1 MTHKS
6 VQVSKNLFVDQELFQ
21 FLMNNDS
28 IITNLLIN
36 LDFGD
41 DFNYLA
47 PTDSHDKISYLPI
60 GKFSDNY
67 DFDPYAKGVGRVTLK
82 IGRFINKFI
91 PQNIMDKFDIS
102 KSSVEKFVNLY
113 KSWFDTSKYVLKI
126 VEGEEIRKWYN
137 EKNYYSFNGYRNGSL
152 WNSCMR
158 YEKRMKFLDLY
169 CTNPKIK
176 MLVML
181 QQNDNEWL
189 VRSRALLWED
199 VDVTKDFS
207 GTLPDKI
214 KVMDRIYSVFD
225 SDVNTFKKW
234 AFENG
239 YIPKF
244 EQNAKS
250 HQFFDIKGEIVRI
263 SCVIDL
269 DNGHFGSFPYLDTF
283 PYFNLGK
290 KQISNDEYKFN
301 WDYKLVQADGTL
313 EREPQEEENNDDNE
327 DW

>member
-1 MTHKS
+1 MTRRQIKINKS
-6 VQVSKNLFVDQELFQ
+6 LYVDQEFFQ
-21 FLMNNDS
+21 FLLNSNS
-28 IITNLLIN
+28 IICQLILNTETNDEIN
-36 LDFGD
+36 
-41 DFNYLA
+41 YISS
-47 PTDSHDKISYLPI
+47 TDHQDKVSYLPQS
-60 GKFSDNY
+60 KFNEEIT
-67 DFDPYAKGVGRVTLK
+67 DPFANKIGRVTLK
-82 IGRFINKFI
+82 VGRFINKFLNEKSI
-91 PQNIMDKFDIS
+91 ESFKIS
-102 KSSVEKFVNLY
+102 KSDIEKFVNDY
-113 KSWFDTSKYVLKI
+113 KSWFDTSKFVLKI

-137 EKNYYSFNGYRNGSL
+137 ERNYYSFNGYQNGSL

-158 YEKRMKFLDLY
+158 YEKRIKFLDLY

-181 QQNDNEWL
+181 QEKDNEWL

-199 VDVTKDFS
+199 VEVIKDFS
-207 GTLPDKI
+207 GTLPDRI

-234 AFENG
+234 AFDNG

-250 HQFFDIKGEIVRI
+250 HQFFDIKGEVVRI

-283 PYFNLGK
+283 PYFNWGK
-290 KQISNDEYKFN
+290 KQVSNDEHKFN
-301 WDYKLVQADGTL
+301 WDYKLVQADGSL
-313 EREPQEEENNDDNE
+313 ERESQEEENGNDE

>member
-1 MTHKS
+1 MTRRQIKINKS
-6 VQVSKNLFVDQELFQ
+6 LYVDQEFFQ
-21 FLMNNDS
+21 FLLNSNS
-28 IITNLLIN
+28 IICQLILNTETNDEIN
-36 LDFGD
+36 
-41 DFNYLA
+41 YISS
-47 PTDSHDKISYLPI
+47 TDHQDKVSYLPQC
-60 GKFSDNY
+60 KFNDEIT
-67 DFDPYAKGVGRVTLK
+67 DPFANKIGRVTLK
-82 IGRFINKFI
+82 VGRFINKFLNE
-91 PQNIMDKFDIS
+91 NIIESFKIS
-102 KSSVEKFVNLY
+102 KSDIEKFVNDY
-113 KSWFDTSKYVLKI
+113 KSWFDPSKFVLKI

-137 EKNYYSFNGYRNGSL
+137 EKNYYSSNGYQNGSL

-181 QQNDNEWL
+181 QEKDNEWL

-199 VDVTKDFS
+199 VEVTKDFS
-207 GTLPDKI
+207 GTLPHKI

-234 AFENG
+234 AFDNG

-283 PYFNLGK
+283 PYFNWDK
-290 KQISNDEYKFN
+290 KQVSNDEYKFN
-301 WDYKLVQADGTL
+301 WDYKLVQADGSL
-313 EREPQEEENNDDNE
+313 ERESQEEENGNDE